1 MKNDGFDMI
10 DLDVTA
16 NWVGLDVEKA
26 IEEETL
32 AELSKAEETKKASDA
47 VKNAAENVAEK
58 VSEAVPAKAGVELAE
73 TAEKAVRKTGAAY
86 AEAYAGSERNLEEM
100 LSEYDMIGEDLPRR
114 RKARP
119 EAERRSRREEARSSR
134 EPERRAHKEE
144 PVARKAEAAKEAS
157 RHKAEAAAKEEAAR
171 KAAAKKHEAAEH
183 KKAVAAK
190 TRHEEE
196 VRKADRKKEAAKA
209 VKEKKVKDKRPNRYA
224 ELMEKEASRK
234 KGSKRASSKAAA
246 ASYRDSYDN
255 SSRRESY
262 AASERRHADSGRAV
276 SGRRYDDPRR
286 SGSRSTGRRRDDSD
300 NKFVAFFK
308 NLSGLDYII
317 GLTGVI
323 VVAVAVITV
332 NVYASAKA
340 TQAKVGEF
348 ASLGSDLAEIGVA
361 GEGTLLAMAGNKALP
376 DIDDD
381 FLTEYEE
388 NDVVTGTVTVNMQL
402 SSVVKD
408 LKIKFINKD
417 SGKLVPGIEFE
428 VSITDSKKKSYT
440 EKDSDKDGIIYLTEF
455 TPGEAKVTM
464 KAMDA
469 AGDYVIKE
477 ETQSINVKETLDY
490 KKIDV
495 KNEIKSESQI
505 NAAKEDTAHKTE
517 TEAVLTDTVE
527 WVASTKTPTG
537 TATTYTKVSSGDV
550 VAPTAVSKLEIVNK
564 LYYNLINIKTRDLNG
579 VVYAEDNGSG
589 DPGQQ
594 TDVTPSPTPTEE
606 PSPSPTEA
614 PPSPAPPSPSPAAAP
629 SPSPT
634 TVPSPSPTPTPTPT
648 AAPKYNT
655 GADLK
660 DKSGNVLY
668 IKSGDSYRKATAGDY
683 LNNSKQDFY
692 KQVTSASG
700 YKYTGWQTID
710 GSTYFFTA
718 AGEKVTGTQVIQ
730 GAQYTFGS
738 DGVLQAG
745 SGNLGIDVS
754 KFNGN
759 IDWTKVRNSGVTYAI
774 IRSGYRGSTAGA
786 LVEDPKFRAN
796 IKGASAAGL
805 KVGVYFFTQAVNEVE
820 AVEEA
825 SMVLSQVSGYKISYP
840 IFLDVESSGGRA
852 DGLDYATR
860 TKVINAFCQTIR
872 NSGYTAGVY
881 ANKTW
886 LQKKFDPGQLGA
898 YKIWLAQYNSTPT
911 YTGRYNLW
919 QYSSKGSVNG
929 ISGNV
934 DMNLSYMGY

>member
-32 AELSKAEETKKASDA
+32 AEISKADEAKKASEALKTA
-47 VKNAAENVAEK
+47 VTED
-58 VSEAVPAKAGVELAE
+58 VPAKENAQSGEAPV
-73 TAEKAVRKTGAAY
+73 KKMGAAY
-86 AEAYAGSERNLEEM
+86 AEAYAESERNLEEM
-100 LSEYDMIGEDLPRR
+100 LSEYDMIGEDIPRREGR

-119 EAERRSRREEARSSR
+119 EAERRSHREEARATK
-134 EPERRAHKEE
+134 EPAGRAHKEE
-144 PVARKAEAAKEAS
+144 
-157 RHKAEAAAKEEAAR
+157 AAAH
-171 KAAAKKHEAAEH
+171 KAAAARS
-183 KKAVAAK
+183 
-190 TRHEEE
+190 RHEEE
-196 VRKADRKKEAAKA
+196 TRKADRKKEAAKA
-209 VKEKKVKDKRPNRYA
+209 VKEKKAKDKRPNRYA

-234 KGSKRASSKAAA
+234 KGSKHASSKAVA
-246 ASYRDSYDN
+246 ASSHRDA
-255 SSRRESY
+255 Y
-262 AASERRHADSGRAV
+262 AA
-276 SGRRYDDPRR
+276 SGRRYEDSHRTSSGRRYEDSHR
-286 SGSRSTGRRRDDSD
+286 SGSRSSRRRDDRD

-361 GEGTLLAMAGNKALP
+361 GEGTLLAMAGNKSLP

-550 VAPTAVSKLEIVNK
+550 VAPTAISKLEIVNK

-579 VVYAEDNGSG
+579 VVYAGDTGSG

-606 PSPSPTEA
+606 PSPSPSPTEA

-840 IFLDVESSGGRA
+840 IFIDVESSGGRA

-919 QYSSKGSVNG
+919 QYSSKGSVSG

>member
-32 AELSKAEETKKASDA
+32 AELSKAEETKKAS
-47 VKNAAENVAEK
+47 
-58 VSEAVPAKAGVELAE
+58 
-73 TAEKAVRKTGAAY
+73 GAAY
-86 AEAYAGSERNLEEM
+86 AEAYAESERNLEEM

-114 RKARP
+114 RKTRP
-119 EAERRSRREEARSSR
+119 EVERRSRREEARATK
-134 EPERRAHKEE
+134 EP
-144 PVARKAEAAKEAS
+144 ARKP
-157 RHKAEAAAKEEAAR
+157 HKEEAAAH
-171 KAAAKKHEAAEH
+171 KAATAKATDKKREEAEH
-183 KKAVAAK
+183 KKTAAAARS
-190 TRHEEE
+190 RHEEE
-196 VRKADRKKEAAKA
+196 IRKADRKKEAVKA

-234 KGSKRASSKAAA
+234 KGSKHNSSKAAA
-246 ASYRDSYDN
+246 SSYRDSYDN

-262 AASERRHADSGRAV
+262 AASERRHADSGRVV

-361 GEGTLLAMAGNKALP
+361 GEGTLLAMAGNKSIP

-550 VAPTAVSKLEIVNK
+550 VAPTAISKLEIVNK

-579 VVYAEDNGSG
+579 VVYAGDNGSG

-606 PSPSPTEA
+606 PSPSPSPTEA
-614 PPSPAPPSPSPAAAP
+614 PPSPALPSPSPAAAP

-774 IRSGYRGSTAGA
+774 IRTGYRGSTAGA

-840 IFLDVESSGGRA
+840 IFIDVESSGGRA

>member
-32 AELSKAEETKKASDA
+32 AELSKAEETKKAS
-47 VKNAAENVAEK
+47 
-58 VSEAVPAKAGVELAE
+58 
-73 TAEKAVRKTGAAY
+73 GAAY
-86 AEAYAGSERNLEEM
+86 AEAYAESERNLEEM

-171 KAAAKKHEAAEH
+171 KAAEH

-196 VRKADRKKEAAKA
+196 VRKADKKTAKA

-234 KGSKRASSKAAA
+234 KGSKHVSSKAVA
-246 ASYRDSYDN
+246 ASSQRDA
-255 SSRRESY
+255 Y
-262 AASERRHADSGRAV
+262 AASGRKYEDSYRSS
-276 SGRRYDDPRR
+276 SGRRYEDSYR
-286 SGSRSTGRRRDDSD
+286 SGSRSSRRRNDRD

-361 GEGTLLAMAGNKALP
+361 GEGTLLAMAGNKSIP

-550 VAPTAVSKLEIVNK
+550 VAPTAISKLEIVNK

-579 VVYAEDNGSG
+579 VVYAGDNGSG

-606 PSPSPTEA
+606 PSPSPSPTEA

-774 IRSGYRGSTAGA
+774 IRTGYRGSTAGA

-840 IFLDVESSGGRA
+840 IFIDVESSGGRA